1 MSASDSDVADDSYV
15 PELEV
20 EGWLAS
26 GPDVFVALDTVD
38 TRSPGPEVAADLSAV
53 PPPQPEAITMVNRQM
68 ER

>member
-1 MSASDSDVADDSYV
+1 MSAAGSDGA
-15 PELEV
+15 ELEV
-20 EGWLAS
+20 EGWLVS

-53 PPPQPEAITMVNRQM
+53 PPPQPEAITIINTQM